1 MGNSHFVVNYQE
13 DNNAN
18 SNEDNIVDNT
28 IDNTNT
34 FVDINKENDNN
45 SIEEKSKQNVSKNNS
60 VNDSIDENID
70 NIIDNNIGNLFIL
83 NDKQMCD
90 KSINCDL
97 NNDVFLEEGDIIFC
111 HECRKKELEIN
122 KLNFK
127 VIELQNDLLE
137 LNEMNMEK
145 FTNYDKLTLEYENTV
160 AELKKKLKGT
170 KFNLDYHKEINNE
183 LKINFKILKLKL
195 RERIKCKKLLQL
207 DLDHRISRRHST

>member
-1 MGNSHFVVNYQE
+1 MGNSHFVGNYQD

-18 SNEDNIVDNT
+18 
-28 IDNTNT
+28 
-34 FVDINKENDNN
+34 NK
-45 SIEEKSKQNVSKNNS
+45 VNNS
-60 VNDSIDENID
+60 VDNSVDDSVDDSVDNKDKSIDDSLNENLD
-70 NIIDNNIGNLFIL
+70 NIIDNNKGNLFTL
-83 NDKQMCD
+83 NNKQMCD

-97 NNDVFLEEGDIIFC
+97 NNDVFLDEGDIIFC

-127 VIELQNDLLE
+127 VIELQNDLLD

-145 FTNYDKLTLEYENTV
+145 LTNYDKLILEYENTV
-160 AELKKKLKGT
+160 AELKKKLKGI